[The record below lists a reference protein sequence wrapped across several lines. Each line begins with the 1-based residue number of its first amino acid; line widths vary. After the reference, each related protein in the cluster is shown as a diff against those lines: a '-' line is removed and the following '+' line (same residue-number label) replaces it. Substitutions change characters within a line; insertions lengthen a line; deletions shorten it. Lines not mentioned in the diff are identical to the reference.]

1 MIFKV
6 QVEWETDGAEVD
18 LPSIVTI
25 PNNVEIN
32 NEAVCNYLSDTYGWL
47 VLDWR
52 PYVPK

>member
-1 MIFKV
+1 MIKV

-25 PNNVEIN
+25 PSDVKIN
-32 NEAVCNYLSDTYGWL
+32 NEEVCSYLSDTYGWL

-52 PYVPK
+52 LYVPK